1 MVNEV
6 VEMSLRG
13 FRSLLFEEI
22 YNELGEPGQSV
33 DLDDLTLR
41 KAIDEDGYNVYKQI
55 YMDEV
60 GNVIVAYVDKESGCK
75 YTDPIDLFSVDEILE
90 IINAL

>member
-1 MVNEV
+1 MVNKI
-6 VEMSLRG
+6 VEMSLRD

-22 YNELGEPGQSV
+22 YDELGEPGQFV

-41 KAIDEDGYNVYKQI
+41 KAIDEDGYNVYKQV
-55 YMDEV
+55 YMDEE
-60 GNVIVAYVDKESGCK
+60 GNVMVTYVDKESGCEH
-75 YTDPIDLFSVDEILE
+75 TDPIDLFSVDEILE